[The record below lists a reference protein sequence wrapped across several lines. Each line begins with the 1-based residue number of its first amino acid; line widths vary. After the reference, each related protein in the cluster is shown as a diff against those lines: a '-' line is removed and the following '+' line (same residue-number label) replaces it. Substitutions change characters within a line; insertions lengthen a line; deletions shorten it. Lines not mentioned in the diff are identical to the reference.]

1 MVTQAA
7 VSQIEDDGLVY
18 PPVGEWALE
27 KHKKIGYYASIFS
40 ESMQKKWDCRL
51 YIDLFAGAGAAKIK
65 GTQKRIN
72 GSPLMVLGL
81 DVPFDKYI
89 FCEEN
94 SELCSALK
102 ERIARKHPEA
112 DTNVLNVN
120 CNTQIDKIIKVLPA
134 FSRSYKGI
142 AFCFV
147 DPFNASNLS
156 FETLRR
162 LSAAVYV
169 DFAVLLPSHMDIH
182 RNQSN
187 YTRDDCR
194 ILDELL
200 GESTWRQDWA
210 SGASRIRDF
219 GLFIADR
226 FGKQMKS
233 IGYLYDGTED
243 YVTVRMGGED
253 AGLFLYHLCFFSK
266 HQLGQKFWRE
276 SRTRTAT
283 QMSLF

>member
-1 MVTQAA
+1 MH
-7 VSQIEDDGLVY
+7 SPNDSFPEEDDGLVY
-18 PPVGEWALE
+18 PPVGAWALE

-40 ESMQKKWDCRL
+40 DSMRKKWDCRL

-65 GTQKRIN
+65 GTERRIK

-81 DVPFDKYI
+81 DIPFDKHI

-94 SELCSALK
+94 PELCEALK
-102 ERIARKHPEA
+102 ERIARRHPEA
-112 DTNVLNVN
+112 DTVILNVN
-120 CNTQIDKIIKVLPA
+120 CNTQIDKIINSLPA
-134 FSRSYKGI
+134 FNKSYKGI

-156 FETLRR
+156 FGTLRR

-182 RNQSN
+182 RNQIN
-187 YTRDDCR
+187 YTKEECR
-194 ILDELL
+194 ILDDLL
-200 GESTWRQDWA
+200 GESNWRQDWV
-210 SGASRIRDF
+210 SGASRIKDF

-226 FGKQMKS
+226 FGQQMKTN
-233 IGYLYDGTED
+233 GYLYDGTED

-253 AGLFLYHLCFFSK
+253 SGLFLYHLCFFSK
-266 HQLGQKFWRE
+266 HPLGKQFWRE
-276 SRTRTAT
+276 SRTRTT
-283 QMSLF
+283 KQMSLF